1 MAEPVLLYETKENG
15 RIVVMTLNRPEKLNA
30 LSVELS
36 NALADGWQRFA
47 DDDEAWVA
55 ILTGA
60 GDRAFCAGLDLT
72 ERAEQNEAGTTQQVK
87 RGATDQLSERF
98 NLWKPTIAA
107 INGFAV
113 AGGWSLAQQCDI
125 RIASESAEMG
135 ITEARWNMGA
145 PWLNTLTR
153 QLQLGHALEIALW
166 GDKRITAQRAYE
178 IGWVNKV
185 VPQERLME
193 EALDWAN
200 RMLRLAP
207 RSVRNFKEI
216 LYRAY
221 NMTPEQGRAFAAR
234 LEANLV
240 GMEDSIEG
248 PKAFREKRQ
257 PVFKNR

>member
-98 NLWKPTIAA
+98 NLWKTHHRRDQRLRRGRRLVSGP
-107 INGFAV
+107 AV
-113 AGGWSLAQQCDI
+113 
-125 RIASESAEMG
+125 
-135 ITEARWNMGA
+135 
-145 PWLNTLTR
+145 
-153 QLQLGHALEIALW
+153 
-166 GDKRITAQRAYE
+166 
-178 IGWVNKV
+178 
-185 VPQERLME
+185 
-193 EALDWAN
+193 
-200 RMLRLAP
+200 
-207 RSVRNFKEI
+207 
-216 LYRAY
+216 
-221 NMTPEQGRAFAAR
+221 
-234 LEANLV
+234 
-240 GMEDSIEG
+240 
-248 PKAFREKRQ
+248 
-257 PVFKNR
+257 